1 MRDKSRT
8 YFDLVESLGQPDCA
22 VCRIVNQAVRQH
34 VDIFLYEQ
42 ITIVERRAEIR
53 AARGFC
59 SIHGAM
65 LISGHGRVLGAAT
78 LQHDILNDVLRQMD
92 RALATPAAL
101 VRRSL
106 PFGLRGM
113 LKAVAH
119 AVRPRRICPLCEYE
133 RRQEGLVLRALV
145 NEINDPAVRAAFERS
160 AGLCLPHF
168 QMAVGMHDL
177 PAGLRLRLTEL
188 EQPILAKLKAELAEY
203 MHKRNASYETAPM
216 GEEADAPLRAT
227 RLVSGRVVHSDGRA

>member
-1 MRDKSRT
+1 
-8 YFDLVESLGQPDCA
+8 
-22 VCRIVNQAVRQH
+22 
-34 VDIFLYEQ
+34 
-42 ITIVERRAEIR
+42 
-53 AARGFC
+53 
-59 SIHGAM
+59 
-65 LISGHGRVLGAAT
+65 
-78 LQHDILNDVLRQMD
+78 MD

-113 LKAVAH
+113 LKAVVQ
-119 AVRPRRICPLCEYE
+119 AVRPRRICSLCEYE

-168 QMAVGMHDL
+168 QMAVSMHDL

-188 EQPILAKLKAELAEY
+188 EQPILAKLKTELAEY

-216 GEEADAPLRAT
+216 GAEADAPLRAT